1 MPWKRIVQHQMWPVM
16 LSQNILPPFHPPPAG
31 TQFPGIGEEL
41 KHGCLNCEDRPV
53 FWRTPNP
60 PQSLEHC
67 YQATNNE
74 GPFGWSHQHCDL
86 IAVANNSLSSFHDT
100 MHQTALLPLGEM
112 CLQVT
117 VGSGLPVA
125 MQVRLILF
133 PSLME
138 ISEEISTILGD
149 TVETKASGR
158 KINTLLK
165 HLFVVSQ

>member
-1 MPWKRIVQHQMWPVM
+1 
-16 LSQNILPPFHPPPAG
+16 
-31 TQFPGIGEEL
+31 
-41 KHGCLNCEDRPV
+41 
-53 FWRTPNP
+53 
-60 PQSLEHC
+60 
-67 YQATNNE
+67 
-74 GPFGWSHQHCDL
+74 
-86 IAVANNSLSSFHDT
+86 